1 MQKFYFPKVC
11 TRWTQECALSPTR
24 SPDRGMCKS
33 TDYGVFCRFYVTP
46 AASIK
51 PKITSSHHN
60 RGEKGKKM
68 QKLTKFVNFGLKT
81 FDSSEKITVGKLGE

>member
-1 MQKFYFPKVC
+1 MR
-11 TRWTQECALSPTR
+11 TLA
-24 SPDRGMCKS
+24 DRKPLTGA
-33 TDYGVFCRFYVTP
+33 GVNHQITAFFLFYVTP

-51 PKITSSHHN
+51 PITSSHHN

-81 FDSSEKITVGKLGE
+81 FDSSEKITVGELGE